1 MRTMKAAVFRNFGS
15 PLAIEDV
22 PVPQPGPGEV
32 LVKVEACPVKPVPP
46 FIPGHEAAGIIAAL
60 GSGVS
65 GLKIGDA
72 VGVAWLHDACLRC
85 DM

>member
-1 MRTMKAAVFRNFGS
+1 MKAAVVRNFGS

-46 FIPGHEAAGIIAAL
+46 FIPGHEAAA
-60 GSGVS
+60 S
-65 GLKIGDA
+65 D
-72 VGVAWLHDACLRC
+72 RR
-85 DM
+85 